1 MANYNRV
8 KTINAA
14 PVGTILPW
22 CGSSVTSSLDDAI
35 PKGWIVCDGKQLN
48 AADYPLLALTI
59 GNTYGPY
66 KETGGPPIGIINS
79 YPNFDLDGQRT
90 GSIDIFNLPNFNQR
104 ALVDIEPSLLTSTE
118 SSIIGAY
125 VSENGTTAAPPTFFT
140 TYVDIAFR
148 TEPSNSLA
156 GRLTGVS
163 IGDPSYLDTFYTIPR
178 KLGIDHTPNHTHVRN
193 VAQGIQYNSVGLSG
207 AYAKVFG
214 AGNAQTQSGD
224 WTSVTPL
231 GNEGATSSPDS
242 ASSPTINLTFYDEDA
257 TSLVETDSFKTFL
270 ANDTVIPRVVSR
282 QIPDY
287 ANTRS
292 YRDDGDRMSDIQQ
305 TAVTGSIPVSG
316 TYQGVRNFY
325 SDTPT
330 QTYATTLSHN
340 QESYASSG
348 MASHNHA
355 TIDLE
360 MNIGGLGISSTI
372 LYNDVGT
379 GSVTPI
385 NVDRAINISVNTNT
399 PSQTVLYIIKAY

>member
-22 CGSSVTSSLDDAI
+22 CESSATSSLDDAI

-66 KETGGPPIGIINS
+66 RETGGPPIGIINS

-104 ALVDIEPSLLTSTE
+104 ALVDIEASLLTSNE
-118 SSIIGAY
+118 SSVIGAFI
-125 VSENGTTAAPPTFFT
+125 SENGTTAAPPTFVT
-140 TYVDIAFR
+140 TFIDIAFI
-148 TEPSNSLA
+148 TEPSNNLA
-156 GRLTGVS
+156 GRLTGIS

-178 KLGIDHTPNHTHVRN
+178 KLGIDHTPAHTHPRN
-193 VAQGIQYNSVGLSG
+193 IAGGIEYNSVGLGGS
-207 AYAKVFG
+207 YARVFG

-224 WTSVTPL
+224 WTSVTSL
-231 GNEGATSSPDS
+231 GNDGATSSPDS
-242 ASSPTINLTFYDEDA
+242 ASSPRINLTFYDEDA
-257 TSLVETDSFKTFL
+257 SSLVETDSFKTF
-270 ANDTVIPRVVSR
+270 AATDSVIPRVVSR
-282 QIPDY
+282 VIPSY
-287 ANTRS
+287 ANTKEYTDTGNRI
-292 YRDDGDRMSDIQQ
+292 DNVIQE
-305 TAVTGSIPVSG
+305 AVTGAIPVSG
-316 TYQGVRNFY
+316 TYQGLRNY
-325 SDTPT
+325 YLGTPE

-340 QESYASSG
+340 QESYNTSG

-360 MNIGGLGISSTI
+360 MKRGGLGISSTI
-372 LYNDVGT
+372 LYNNVGT